1 MYEQTV
7 YDLYSVIKPAAY
19 YLDWYACILAWNI
32 ACKSV
37 FLNSC
42 RNKAGIQKYA
52 LKEMNIAKETI
63 YKVADLARIEIAE
76 QEVETLQ
83 ADMNKILTFMEKL
96 NELDTKDVEPLVYMN
111 PEVNV
116 WREDVV
122 HQDITV
128 SEGLKNSAL
137 HNEDFFLVP
146 KILDK

>member
-1 MYEQTV
+1 M
-7 YDLYSVIKPAAY
+7 K
-19 YLDWYACILAWNI
+19 
-32 ACKSV
+32 
-37 FLNSC
+37 
-42 RNKAGIQKYA
+42 
-52 LKEMNIAKETI
+52 IAKETI

-96 NELDTKDVEPLVYMN
+96 NELDTQNVAPLVYMN

-116 WREDVV
+116 WREDIVQ
-122 HQDITV
+122 QDITV